1 MAIEIVD
8 LPINSMVI
16 FHRFLHSYVNVYQ
29 RVPLNPYENGLMTIS
44 QDCSKSAHKTVEN
57 NIWTHLGHRTCC
69 WNHFNPRAFV
79 KWGFQ
84 CCPTSGQK
92 PVLKFLL
99 WWIFVVL
106 KIYIYYKLYIYIR
119 DFPWRNPPIHGS
131 NPCLLILRYPNRRL
145 GELSLHLLQL
155 QLRLA
160 NTLRLGNRQ
169 KLAASDLLLM
179 DMNTKQYRI
188 QQYTTYVICQPYFK
202 YGIMEYCWC
211 WNI

>member
-1 MAIEIVD
+1 MTNSLLLNMAIEIVD

-106 KIYIYYKLYIYIR
+106 KIYIYYKLYIYISAI
-119 DFPWRNPPIHGS
+119 FHGETPPFMAPIHAFSSSDTPTGAS
-131 NPCLLILRYPNRRL
+131 ASCPCICC
-145 GELSLHLLQL
+145 SC
-155 QLRLA
+155 
-160 NTLRLGNRQ
+160 
-169 KLAASDLLLM
+169 SCDS
-179 DMNTKQYRI
+179 RI
-188 QQYTTYVICQPYFK
+188 RCAWETAKNWQPVT
-202 YGIMEYCWC
+202 CC
-211 WNI
+211 